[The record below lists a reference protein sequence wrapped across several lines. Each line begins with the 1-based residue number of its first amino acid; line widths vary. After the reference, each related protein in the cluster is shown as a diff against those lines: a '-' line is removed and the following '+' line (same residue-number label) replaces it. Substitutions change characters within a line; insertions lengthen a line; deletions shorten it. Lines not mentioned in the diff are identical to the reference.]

1 MNQTLNTP
9 LNALL
14 PRLLRIGGSSSRVS
28 TSTIIQTKPSGQ
40 LLHLVRVTV
49 LLVAGHAEVEVVA
62 DGAVVARLHSLGAGV
77 AVVDKL
83 VLALNTLIMLLTFFT
98 NHPKQKMF

>member
-14 PRLLRIGGSSSRVS
+14 PRLLRIGGSSSFS

-62 DGAVVARLHSLGAGV
+62 DGAVVARLHSLGAGI

-98 NHPKQKMF
+98 NHPKQKML